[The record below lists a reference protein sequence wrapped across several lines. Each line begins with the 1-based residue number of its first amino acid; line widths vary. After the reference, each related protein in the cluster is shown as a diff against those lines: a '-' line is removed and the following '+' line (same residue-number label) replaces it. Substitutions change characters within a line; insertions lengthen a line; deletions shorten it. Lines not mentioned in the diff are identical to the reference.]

1 MGFIFIHNT
10 QKILSYMLDQ
20 QLMPTEK
27 SHKTLA
33 KSFTDHNRY
42 SVQMFRV
49 QVFTRLDI
57 SMQCYTF
64 KLDKE
69 SQDLCTII
77 TPFGKYE
84 YTSLPMGLK
93 CSPDFVQSIM
103 KRALSVIED
112 ADIYI
117 DDVGAF
123 FKDWDHCV

>member
-1 MGFIFIHNT
+1 VQSISLTYHI
-10 QKILSYMLDQ
+10 
-20 QLMPTEK
+20 
-27 SHKTLA
+27 
-33 KSFTDHNRY
+33 RY
-42 SVQMFRV
+42 SKKAFRV
-49 QVFTRLDI
+49 QAFTKLPISVQYATFELDV
-57 SMQCYTF
+57 
-64 KLDKE
+64 E
-69 SQDLCTII
+69 SQILCTII